1 MKYLLLSLFAG
12 VFSLYVHGVDN
23 LRLPDVRSVGMGGNV
38 ATQSILFNPALI
50 VDKDKKSIH
59 LEYFTR
65 YMLKELGTM
74 SGSFY
79 YPNQLLSVGV
89 DISVF
94 GFDKYREMMVRVLG
108 GKRLGDQWALGLGVH
123 YSFLQTDLLENT
135 RSRLS
140 TDLGITFSPID
151 KLLIGML
158 IMNLPS
164 VSIGDKDIS
173 FQWEIINSL
182 LITGSAGTEN
192 ENLVVGNLGLEYTAF
207 NSFFIRAGIQTAP
220 LLPSLGIGY
229 NFSCFTIDV
238 ASIYHPI
245 LGMSTG
251 LGLSFSF

>member
-1 MKYLLLSLFAG
+1 
-12 VFSLYVHGVDN
+12 
-23 LRLPDVRSVGMGGNV
+23 
-38 ATQSILFNPALI
+38 
-50 VDKDKKSIH
+50 
-59 LEYFTR
+59 
-65 YMLKELGTM
+65 MLKELGTM

-79 YPNQLLSVGV
+79 YPNQLLSAGV

-94 GFDKYREMMVRVLG
+94 GFDKYREMMVHVLG

-164 VSIGDKDIS
+164 VSIGDKDIEIEDFNYYLIQIS

-207 NSFFIRAGIQTAP
+207 DSFLFVPEYRP
-220 LLPSLGIGY
+220 LL
-229 NFSCFTIDV
+229 SC
-238 ASIYHPI
+238 P
-245 LGMSTG
+245 L
-251 LGLSFSF
+251 